1 MFRAKYQ
8 WAIAQQERRGIPMD
22 GALLA
27 RLRHRWQDIRLDL
40 VTELDRPFGC
50 FEVVNGRAH
59 WRKQRFADYV
69 HRHRMSWPTLESGQL
84 DETDQTFR
92 EMAGKYPHIEPLR
105 ELRYSLSKLRL
116 NDLSVGSDH
125 RNRAPLWAYG
135 TKTGRNAPGASQ
147 FVFGPAKWLR
157 FLITPPPGRALVHR
171 DFSQQEVRIAAV
183 LSGDSA
189 LLEACESGDV
199 YLGVAKQLGF
209 LPDSLNEAERK
220 AVRALFKTV
229 VLGIQYGL
237 GFRSLAARTGISLFE
252 AGEILARLRARF
264 RRFEEYAQ
272 NVLDYA
278 GLHLEIG
285 TPLGWWMQCPSG
297 MNPRTVRNFPMQST
311 GSEILHVTCVL
322 AERRGIEVVAPVHD
336 AIMAECPADQA
347 EELSTALDQV
357 MGDAAAVVLR
367 GYRLPTDC
375 QIIRPG
381 ERYFD
386 DRGKAMWDTVTGLLA
401 KLERETA

>member
-1 MFRAKYQ
+1 
-8 WAIAQQERRGIPMD
+8 
-22 GALLA
+22 
-27 RLRHRWQDIRLDL
+27 
-40 VTELDRPFGC
+40 
-50 FEVVNGRAH
+50 
-59 WRKQRFADYV
+59 
-69 HRHRMSWPTLESGQL
+69 MSWPTLESGQL

-171 DFSQQEVRIAAV
+171 DFCQQEVRIAAV

-199 YLGVAKQLGF
+199 YLGVARQLGF

-264 RRFEEYAQ
+264 RRFEDYAQ
-272 NVLDYA
+272 SVRDYA

-297 MNPRTVRNFPMQST
+297 MNPRTIRNFPMQST

-347 EELSTALDQV
+347 EELSAALDQV
-357 MGDAAAVVLR
+357 MGDAAAVDAA
-367 GYRLPTDC
+367 RLPAANRSPNHPAWRTLLRRSRQGDVGHRDRTAGQARTGDGVMGAMPTAC
-375 QIIRPG
+375 SRTWRATRCGRRPSCWPMHH
-381 ERYFD
+381 
-386 DRGKAMWDTVTGLLA
+386 RGRQQGLRHGFA
-401 KLERETA
+401 GMAGAGAARGPHAHPARRGAC